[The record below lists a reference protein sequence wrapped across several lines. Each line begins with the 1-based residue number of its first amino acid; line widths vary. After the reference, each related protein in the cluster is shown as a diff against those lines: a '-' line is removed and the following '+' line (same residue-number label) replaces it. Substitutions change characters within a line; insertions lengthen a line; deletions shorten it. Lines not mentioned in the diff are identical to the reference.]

1 LTYNEMQLREAKSLT
16 VAVCMGYVTA
26 DTSMFYFC
34 YRDGKCNEPSLRT
47 RSLCLAVLYQF
58 FRETACDIR
67 DIEEDTKHDM
77 KTLPVRLGKDNTLF
91 LMAVLGMLL
100 DTLITGGVL
109 VTWTGIHVDLSLLV
123 GSIARVGV
131 LIGVYSKILKYP
143 KGNNLA
149 WGVMSL
155 LGLVPVLWAQAT
167 LGESGLVE
175 Q

>member
-1 LTYNEMQLREAKSLT
+1 MLQLREAKSLT

-34 YRDGKCNEPSLRT
+34 YKDAHCNEYSLRT

-67 DIEEDTKHDM
+67 DIEEDSKHDM
-77 KTLPVRLGKDNTLF
+77 KTLPVRLGKNNTLF
-91 LMAVLGMLL
+91 IMAILGMLL
-100 DTLITGGVL
+100 DTLVTKGVL
-109 VTWTGIHVDLSLLV
+109 MTWTGLHVNFSLLI
-123 GSIARVGV
+123 GSISRVGV
-131 LIGVYSKILKYP
+131 LIGIYSKILQYP

-149 WGVMSL
+149 WSVMSL
-155 LGLVPVLWAQAT
+155 LGLMPVLWAQAS
-167 LGESGLVE
+167 LSESGRVE